1 MTTKIVLKFSWFSL
15 QINDKLFFYISAMN
29 MSAVRLLNRLWKSK
43 IYPGQSPR
51 FLAFLGRHCNSEN
64 EKVSEGSERIA
75 IELENVI

>member
-1 MTTKIVLKFSWFSL
+1 
-15 QINDKLFFYISAMN
+15 MN
-29 MSAVRLLNRLWKSK
+29 MSAVRLLNGLWKSK
-43 IYPGQSPR
+43 ICPGQSPR

>member
-1 MTTKIVLKFSWFSL
+1 
-15 QINDKLFFYISAMN
+15 MN
-29 MSAVRLLNRLWKSK
+29 MSAVRLLNELWKSK

-51 FLAFLGRHCNSEN
+51 FLAFLGRHCKSEN

>member
-1 MTTKIVLKFSWFSL
+1 MNFSWLSL
-15 QINDKLFFYISAMN
+15 QINDILFLFISTMN
-29 MSAVRLLNRLWKSK
+29 MSAVRLLNGLCKSK
-43 IYPGQSPR
+43 ICPGQSPR

>member
-1 MTTKIVLKFSWFSL
+1 MNFSWLSL
-15 QINDKLFFYISAMN
+15 QINDILFLFISTMN
-29 MSAVRLLNRLWKSK
+29 MSAVRFLNGLCKSK

-51 FLAFLGRHCNSEN
+51 FLAFLGRHCKSEN